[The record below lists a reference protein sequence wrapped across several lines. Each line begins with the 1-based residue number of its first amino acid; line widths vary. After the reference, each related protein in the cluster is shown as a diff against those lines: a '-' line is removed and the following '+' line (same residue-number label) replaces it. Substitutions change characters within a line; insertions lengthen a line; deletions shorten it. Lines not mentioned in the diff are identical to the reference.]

1 MRRLRVGDRLMRVR
15 DEGESKRPALVCV
28 HGAGSSS
35 VVWMDVVRRLSPQ
48 RRVVAP
54 DLPGHGQSDRWVPS
68 TDGAV
73 CVAGTGPRA
82 GTPDDVSI
90 AMYRDAV
97 GTVCAQLKIERAIL
111 MGHSMGALVALDAAA
126 AWPERV
132 AGLILVNGGAKLP
145 VAPEIFT
152 RITGDF
158 TRFGKWLSRV
168 VWSPST
174 PLDVVERWG
183 AVAFTA
189 DQEITLA
196 DFRAVERYD
205 GASACARVRAPTL
218 VLGGADDLMTPPKLT
233 NELAAAIRGA
243 RAIVVPDAAHMLA
256 QEQPERFFAEVE
268 SFLISST

>member
-1 MRRLRVGDRLMRVR
+1 MRRLRIGDRNVRVR
-15 DEGESKRPALVCV
+15 DEGESKRPPLVCV

-54 DLPGHGQSDRWVPS
+54 DLPGHGQSDRWHP
-68 TDGAV
+68 
-73 CVAGTGPRA
+73 
-82 GTPDDVSI
+82 PDDVTV

-97 GTVCAQLKIERAIL
+97 GTVCAQLKIEKAVL

-132 AGLILVNGGAKLP
+132 AGLILVNGGLRLP
-145 VAPEIFT
+145 VAPEVFVKL
-152 RITGDF
+152 TGDF

-183 AVAFTA
+183 TVAFTA

-196 DFRAVERYD
+196 DFRAVERFD
-205 GASACARVRAPTL
+205 GTGLASRVRAPTL

-233 NELAAAIRGA
+233 TELAAAIPGA
-243 RAIVVPDAAHMLA
+243 RAVVVPDAAHMLM
-256 QEQPERFFAEVE
+256 QEQPERFFAELE
-268 SFLISST
+268 SFLITST

>member
-1 MRRLRVGDRLMRVR
+1 MRRLRVGDRVMRVR
-15 DEGESKRPALVCV
+15 DEGESKRPPLVCV

-54 DLPGHGQSDRWVPS
+54 DLPGHGQSDRWTP
-68 TDGAV
+68 
-73 CVAGTGPRA
+73 
-82 GTPDDVSI
+82 PDDVSI

-97 GTVCAQLKIERAIL
+97 GTVCAELKIERAIL

-132 AGLILVNGGAKLP
+132 AGLVLVNGGARLP
-145 VAPEIFT
+145 VSPEVFVKL
-152 RITGDF
+152 TGDF

-189 DQEITLA
+189 DQEVTHT
-196 DFRAVERYD
+196 DFRAVDRYD
-205 GASACARVRAPTL
+205 GTEACARVRAPTL
-218 VLGGADDLMTPPKLT
+218 VLGGEDDLMTPPKLT
-233 NELAAAIRGA
+233 HEVARAIRGA
-243 RAIVVPDAAHMLA
+243 RAVIVPEAGHMLP
-256 QEQPERFFAEVE
+256 QERPEPFFAELE
-268 SFLISST
+268 SFLVTST